1 GGVDGADRSPRA
13 RAAAR
18 SVQGA
23 GARRRDD
30 PHLDRDP
37 AARGVLARGRR
48 AALAREIHM
57 NAPLPRFVQ
66 IEPVGQCNLRCRMC
80 PIQYR
85 QDGPPHGPP
94 AFLDEGVFRRLVES
108 FGPIDELQLQGLG
121 EPMMHPRFFD
131 MVAFAAQRGIRVST
145 NTNLTLLTPRRAALC
160 VDSGL
165 AALHASLDGA
175 TASTYEFIR
184 VGANFGKVIR
194 NLDRLM

>member
-1 GGVDGADRSPRA
+1 M
-13 RAAAR
+13 
-18 SVQGA
+18 Q
-23 GARRRDD
+23 
-30 PHLDRDP
+30 
-37 AARGVLARGRR
+37 
-48 AALAREIHM
+48 
-57 NAPLPRFVQ
+57 LPSYLQV
-66 IEPVGQCNLRCRMC
+66 EPVGQCNLRCRMC

-94 AFLDEGVFRRLVES
+94 AFLDEAVFRPLVES
-108 FGPIDELQLQGLG
+108 FGPIDELPLQGWG

-131 MVAFAAQRGIRVST
+131 MVAFAAKRGIRVST

-175 TASTYEFIR
+175 TASTYELIR

-194 NLDRLM
+194 NLDRLMRTIRSAGAKTPRVRIVTVLMRRNLDELADVVDLAALHGVGEVF